1 MKMLYFYSRIYRIEI
16 GLYESW
22 KIKIL
27 DNKFEM
33 ALVNWL
39 KTLNKKKENFCEKFV
54 FEENVCFDIL
64 IQEWIMSDLKDW

>member
-1 MKMLYFYSRIYRIEI
+1 M
-16 GLYESW
+16 
-22 KIKIL
+22 

-33 ALVNWL
+33 VLVNWL
-39 KTLNKKKENFCEKFV
+39 KTLNKKKENLWKEKCEKFV

>member
-1 MKMLYFYSRIYRIEI
+1 M
-16 GLYESW
+16 
-22 KIKIL
+22 

-33 ALVNWL
+33 VLVNWL
-39 KTLNKKKENFCEKFV
+39 KTLNKKKENFFEKFV

>member
-1 MKMLYFYSRIYRIEI
+1 MRN
-16 GLYESW
+16 W

-33 ALVNWL
+33 VLVNWL